1 MRKTIL
7 CLLAGLAAWPLYA
20 QEEQVLQA
28 ALYLSGAA
36 SEEEIPADV
45 IDRVESARMI
55 RVNDPHLRAGVLL
68 TDYQVACIRDYRA
81 RSGDILSLDELALVD
96 GFSREAVQAL
106 APFLS
111 LASDRLPGQADT
123 VRLRST
129 VLARTTLKN
138 VGFKGRVS
146 AEKYRAGAAWRGS
159 GGSFYADV
167 TFRRHRILAGD
178 FHTRWGQGL
187 AAWTGFSMES
197 LSTVDAFVRRSTG
210 LSPVWS
216 YAPESVHRGVA
227 WEYSGTHVRAAAFA
241 ARGREFG
248 AHADWLGRQGQIGL
262 TALLADGSPAFS
274 LDGRY
279 YWRGAL
285 FAGELA
291 CRDRLLALR
300 TSARGTFRSGWKWA
314 LQGRLLP
321 RRFIGKKN
329 GEYAFAGGLDWQSG
343 RWVALSG
350 RSGFG
355 SSARSMQASLT
366 ADASVLP
373 VPGTN
378 PRRFQLRVY
387 GMWQW
392 QFSPVWLLDLRFTER
407 YRNYEASRTDFRAD
421 LKAASGPWLGTLRL
435 EADRCGAWGF
445 LGYLEG
451 GRKTDVWAAYLRL
464 TGFSVQEWSARI
476 YCYERDAPG
485 TFSVPAYNGRG
496 VAVSAVGSCK
506 LRLGRPSWPS
516 LWRFLSLRGN
526 LRAACVLRAG
536 QPPAPALNL
545 QLQCDL

>member
-1 MRKTIL
+1 MKKWLLCVWAIL
-7 CLLAGLAAWPLYA
+7 LWLPLHA
-20 QEEQVLQA
+20 QDERIVRA
-28 ALYLSGAA
+28 ALYLSGA
-36 SEEEIPADV
+36 SCEEEIPSDWLERLEA
-45 IDRVESARMI
+45 ARPLH
-55 RVNDPHLRAGVLL
+55 VNSPYLRPGVLL
-68 TDYQVACIRDYRA
+68 SDYQVACIRDYRA
-81 RSGDILSLDELALVD
+81 SGGDILSPEELALVD
-96 GFSREAVQAL
+96 GFSQEAVAAL
-106 APFLS
+106 RPFLLFDS
-111 LASDRLPGQADT
+111 SRLPGNVDT
-123 VRLRST
+123 VRVHGSALVRKT
-129 VLARTTLKN
+129 LTTLGAKA
-138 VGFKGRVS
+138 KVS
-146 AEKYRAGAAWRGS
+146 GENWRAGGAWRGEDWTVY
-159 GGSFYADV
+159 GEG
-167 TFRRHRILAGD
+167 TFRRWRVLTGD

-197 LSTVDAFVRRSTG
+197 LSTVNAFVRRSTG
-210 LSPVWS
+210 LSLVWS

-227 WEYSGTHVRAAAFA
+227 WEYSGAHVRAAAFA
-241 ARGREFG
+241 ARGGEFG

-291 CRDRLLALR
+291 CRDRSLALR

-329 GEYAFAGGLDWQSG
+329 GEYAFAGGLYWQSG

-355 SSARSMQASLT
+355 SSVRSMQASLT
-366 ADASVLP
+366 ADASFLP
-373 VPGTN
+373 VPGTD
-378 PRRFQLRVY
+378 PRCSQLRVY

-407 YRNYEASRTDFRAD
+407 YRNYEASRTDFQAD

-464 TGFSVQEWSARI
+464 TGFSVREWSARI

-496 VAVSAVGSCK
+496 VAVSAVASCK